1 MDERL
6 MPRSFTGLTD
16 EEWGR
21 FDTIVKNWLG
31 RGKRSLFIA
40 TMIRK
45 VNENAAWAFEQKADL
60 EQRAQHAI
68 NDSFRFFGFKILK
81 RSGQDDGKPIAS

>member
-21 FDTIVKNWLG
+21 FDTIVKDWLG

-45 VNENAAWAFEQKADL
+45 VNENAKWAFEQQADL

-68 NDSFRFFGFKILK
+68 GDSFKFFGFNVPMK
-81 RSGQDDGKPIAS
+81 RGKE